1 MCDMPY
7 SISFQND
14 INQLRSIRIPP
25 THSILCRVWRKGSCR
40 QPGKG
45 EASLKDKEAQSVLNC
60 QGPFLN
66 FIISFLNMQFIQ
78 HLL

>member
-60 QGPFLN
+60 QGLFLN
-66 FIISFLNMQFIQ
+66 FIINFLNMQFIQ